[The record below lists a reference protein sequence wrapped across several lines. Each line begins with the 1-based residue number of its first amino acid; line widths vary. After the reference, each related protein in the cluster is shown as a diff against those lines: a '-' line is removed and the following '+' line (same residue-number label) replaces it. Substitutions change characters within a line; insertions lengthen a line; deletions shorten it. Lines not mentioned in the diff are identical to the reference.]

1 MIRRPPRSTRTDPLF
16 PYTTRFRSVDE
27 GVLDLELVLVDRARP
42 ILAACLE
49 RAEEFAEDTHM
60 RPQLEIAM
68 EHMALEPDPRLVLRV
83 LAERGIVRVLVAL
96 PDFAA
101 EAEVD
106 RSEEHTSELQS
117 LMRISYAVFCLKKKK
132 GYEATAH

>member
-1 MIRRPPRSTRTDPLF
+1 
-16 PYTTRFRSVDE
+16 
-27 GVLDLELVLVDRARP
+27 
-42 ILAACLE
+42 
-49 RAEEFAEDTHM
+49 M

-106 RSEEHTSELQS
+106 LAHFVERNEFQRIERALAIGRIAKAGDVVIVAELVDA
-117 LMRISYAVFCLKKKK
+117 RR
-132 GYEATAH
+132 EADRKSTRRNHHN

>member
-1 MIRRPPRSTRTDPLF
+1 MRISDW
-16 PYTTRFRSVDE
+16 SSDVCSS
-27 GVLDLELVLVDRARP
+27 DL

-106 RSEEHTSELQS
+106 LAHFVAE
-117 LMRISYAVFCLKKKK
+117 RIS
-132 GYEATAH
+132 AHRAGSRDRSDRESRRCRHRSGAC